1 MPKPPG
7 VNKRLTRRSLSLLA
21 MIVMETGGVRPATAR
36 LSDYKPILTD
46 YNATLTLQSVFAK
59 DHSKT
64 DQATTVADERRGL
77 RETLNLATT
86 GFVYDPELMAFDA
99 SGSHGQDQT
108 RIYYDN
114 QDQSQGGGFDN
125 YNLRGM
131 FLQNKPYNLEL
142 YTKREKPFSTSS
154 VNNMGQQ
161 QTTDS
166 GANLSYRKQFYST
179 KFRYQKIDRSNTDT
193 SSGNDIY
200 NLFGAFN
207 KAELGWLKNFSTNA
221 MINYQ
226 TDKDANDSTDPNRM
240 MQGNGDN
247 QQTSINNHFNYKI
260 FDFSTDLNRSKF
272 NHEDGVF
279 AGVIAAP
286 GQTPKT
292 TYGNDLTSVNENIG
306 AQLPWHLTSRLNLWG
321 NQSNDN
327 SARPQPSGLGVAGS
341 STNSYNSKSASS
353 RDDQGYK
360 FDLTHRL
367 YDSLVTR
374 FTNDS
379 HTTND
384 TRTDTMTDVSGLSTE
399 QSPTKGTNDEKN
411 WGLESE
417 YQKQLPANSLATA
430 TLSTQNSDNNQTG
443 VSAQYMIYPNK
454 YDNSTAGDNKIK
466 LDRTTDLS
474 SPIIVEVLTGDPN
487 EKNSDYD
494 PNCANAL
501 QNPRTANSCWSALT
515 GSDYQPNPNDP
526 RELWIIS
533 NGNVFNHLTAN
544 YKSQLNPTNAPYY
557 YGPFQFRVTTYLT
570 PAQIKSHTIS
580 ASTGLNLFQR
590 WSANYQ
596 HTVTTQ
602 DGQFSGTP
610 LAPKVTD
617 DLVSIGYRINKFK
630 IETSRRWINGMGKV
644 PSLSNSATTAT
655 PPNQSG
661 DAIIDTT
668 HASYDWSKMFL
679 KFVNLS
685 LSADAH
691 SSYETGH
698 GYDKFTD
705 ASNNI
710 TFSQTSFISTE
721 DGYSSTA
728 SLTSPVPFL
737 KAVLNAQTAYNYMRG
752 NIFRMGFAYGAL
764 VPTQDLGTNKL
775 VDLQNSLTLS
785 RGFKIPWVECSLNSY
800 ISYIW
805 ETTHGDQSMKSNR
818 FQYGFN
824 AGRTW
829 VLGATSINLNA
840 NYSFSDYHSEQ
851 ELFLQTAQ
859 ARWLRDE
866 RNDSTSVVLTIVRQ
880 LL

>member
-1 MPKPPG
+1 
-7 VNKRLTRRSLSLLA
+7 

-36 LSDYKPILTD
+36 MLDYKPILTD

-64 DQATTVADERRGL
+64 DQTTAVADERRGL
-77 RETLNLATT
+77 RETLDLATT
-86 GFVYDPELMAFDA
+86 GFVYDPALMVFEA

-114 QDQSQGGGFDN
+114 QDQSQGGGLDN

-142 YTKREKPFSTSS
+142 YTKRDKPFSTSS
-154 VNNMGQQ
+154 TNNMGQQ
-161 QTTDS
+161 QTTQS
-166 GANLSYRKQFYST
+166 GANLSYRKQFYSA
-179 KFRYQKIDRSNTDT
+179 KFRYQKTNRSDSDT
-193 SSGNDIY
+193 SSDNDIY
-200 NLFGAFN
+200 NLFGSFN
-207 KAELGWLKNFSTNA
+207 KAELGWLKDFSTNA
-221 MINYQ
+221 MLRYQ
-226 TDKDANDSTDPNRM
+226 TDNDANDSNDPNRK

-247 QQTSINNHFNYKI
+247 QQTSISNHFNYKI
-260 FDFSTDLNRSKF
+260 FDFSTDLNQSNF

-279 AGVIAAP
+279 TGAIAGP

-292 TYGNDLTSVNENIG
+292 TYSNDLQSVNENIG
-306 AQLPWHLTSRLNLWG
+306 AQLPWHLTSRLNLWDT
-321 NQSNDN
+321 QSNDN
-327 SARPQPSGLGVAGS
+327 STRPQPSGLGAAGS
-341 STNSYNSKSASS
+341 SINSYNSKSKSS

-367 YDSLVTR
+367 FDSLVTR
-374 FTNDS
+374 FTTDS
-379 HTTND
+379 RTTND
-384 TRTDTMTDVSGLSTE
+384 KRTDTMTDLSGHPSDQE
-399 QSPTKGTNDEKN
+399 PTKGTNEEKN
-411 WGLESE
+411 WGLESD
-417 YQKQLPANSLATA
+417 YQKLLPANSLATA

-443 VSAQYMIYPNK
+443 VSAQYLTYSK
-454 YDNSTAGDNKIK
+454 YDGPNAVRLNDNRIR
-466 LDRTTDLS
+466 LDTTTDLS
-474 SPIIVEVLTGDPN
+474 SPIIVEVL
-487 EKNSDYD
+487 SDN
-494 PNCANAL
+494 PASNTNCANAV
-501 QNPRTANSCWSALT
+501 QNPRTANACWSALN
-515 GSDYQPNPNDP
+515 GSDYTFNPNDP
-526 RELWIIS
+526 REVWIT
-533 NGNVFNHLTAN
+533 GNVKP
-544 YKSQLNPTNAPYY
+544 YLNSTYY
-557 YGPFQFRVTTYLT
+557 NLLQVGSTYGPFQFRVTTYLT
-570 PAQIKSHTIS
+570 PAKINSHTIS
-580 ASTGLNLFQR
+580 ASAGINLFQR
-590 WSANYQ
+590 WSAKYQ

-617 DLVSIGYRINKFK
+617 DLASIGYHINKFR
-630 IETSRRWINGMGKV
+630 IETSRRWINGMGKL
-644 PSLSNSATTAT
+644 PTLNNTAPT
-655 PPNQSG
+655 AAAPPDQSG

-668 HASYDWSKMFL
+668 RASYDWSKMFL
-679 KFVNLS
+679 KFVSLS

-710 TFSQTSFISTE
+710 TFSQTSFVSTE

-737 KAVLNAQTAYNYMRG
+737 KAVLKAQTLYNYTRG

-785 RGFKIPWVECSLNSY
+785 RGFQIPWVECTLNSY

-805 ETTHGDQSMKSNR
+805 ETTHGDQNMKSNR
-818 FQYGFN
+818 LQYGLN
-824 AGRTW
+824 AGRAW

-840 NYSFSDYHSEQ
+840 NYSFSDYHSDE
-851 ELFLQTAQ
+851 ELLLQSAQ
-859 ARWLRDE
+859 ARWLRNE
-866 RNDSTSVVLTIVRQ
+866 QSDSTSVVLTIVRQ